1 MSIPERTHIKADL
14 KCVPKEQSLG
24 GGVAAVAPPSA
35 AAAAAAAV
43 AIAEPSTT
51 AAKAAPKRKMG
62 MAQYLANKKRKE
74 VEEVQSVSAAKD
86 ATSPVHTNG
95 ENKVR
100 KCEWAGLGLVA

>member
-35 AAAAAAAV
+35 AAV
-43 AIAEPSTT
+43 AMIAEPSTT